1 MPVSDMQLIQEILV
15 NSAVIEKSRKLAQE
29 SAQKAVDCLDIF
41 PNNSATALLKKMLQQ
56 LLKLS
61 F

>member
-29 SAQKAVDCLDIF
+29 YAQKQSIA
-41 PNNSATALLKKMLQQ
+41 
-56 LLKLS
+56 
-61 F
+61 